1 MRMELSTLP
10 KGNTIIGRQTKRWK
24 SNTFPQL
31 MKGGK
36 RKIKALFL
44 KEIRVSRLDICN
56 IVKAWN

>member
-31 MKGGK
+31 MKGK
-36 RKIKALFL
+36 KKNKSTFL
-44 KEIRVSRLDICN
+44 KEIRVSRLDICS

>member
-36 RKIKALFL
+36 RKIKALF
-44 KEIRVSRLDICN
+44 
-56 IVKAWN
+56 